1 MLILRPV
8 REKDLADL
16 MVLAKYLDT
25 INFPNDREKI
35 EDGIALSMASFS
47 GKHTKTRS
55 GVFQFVLEDTERKRV
70 LAVSKILATHG
81 TKEKPH
87 YYWQISWDV
96 RESKTLG
103 IGMKHQVL
111 KLAKDSRGSTE
122 IAGIIVH
129 PEHRGKSL
137 GKQIFYARFLFMALH
152 QEEFLGRIVS
162 ELLPPLDKEERSALW
177 EAYGR
182 KFTGLTYQEAD
193 QLSQDNKEFIE
204 TLFPLHDIYTCLL
217 PVKART
223 VVGKVGP
230 KSLAAKALAEKNGF
244 RFLDQIDP
252 FDGGPHF
259 GCKLSEVTCIK
270 NSFIAQAQCMRSNKP
285 EANYFK
291 TMQQSLGLVA
301 LADNKSEHF
310 LAIESD
316 VFFSKNKKD
325 IFLEEKVFSQLKI
338 KRDDRVAFLPYA

>member
-35 EDGIALSMASFS
+35 EEGIHFSIASFT

-55 GVFQFVLEDTERKRV
+55 GVFQFVLEDTNKKRV

-111 KLAKDSRGSTE
+111 KLAKDTKGNTE

-129 PEHRGKSL
+129 PEHRGKSF

-152 QEEFLGRIVS
+152 QEEFLSRIVS

-230 KSLAAKALAEKNGF
+230 KSLAAKALAERNGF
-244 RFLDQIDP
+244 RFLEQIDP

-259 GCKLSEVTCIK
+259 GCKLQEVTCIK
-270 NSFIAQAQCMRSNKP
+270 NMFLARAQGMRVVKP
-285 EANYFK
+285 NADYFK
-291 TMQQSLGLVA
+291 TMQQSRGLIA
-301 LADNKSEHF
+301 LAESKAAHF
-310 LAIESD
+310 LSVEAEVYFTRD
-316 VFFSKNKKD
+316 KKD
-325 IFLEEKVFSQLKI
+325 IFLEDAVMSQLKI
-338 KRDDRVAFLPYA
+338 KKDDRVAFLPYA